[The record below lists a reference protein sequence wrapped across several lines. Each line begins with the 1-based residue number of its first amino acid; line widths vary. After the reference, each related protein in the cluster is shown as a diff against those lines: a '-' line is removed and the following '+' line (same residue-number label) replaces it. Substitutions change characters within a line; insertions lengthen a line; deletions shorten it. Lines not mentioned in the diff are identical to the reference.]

1 MRLRLVES
9 TLLMV
14 VALVAIAEGLR
25 IIVQQATK
33 LRAFEAG
40 GYLVFIGLLLA
51 SMTILY
57 WLREPEMRWETG
69 EGGRWV
75 MIATLILIGYTLF
88 LPVLGYVLGTV
99 LALIIYLRV
108 FSSYRWAFVLGFS
121 CAVSVGSAWMW
132 DWLSIMLPTGPLPW
146 P

>member
-9 TLLMV
+9 ALLMV
-14 VALVAIAEGLR
+14 VALVAIAEGIR

-40 GYLVFIGLLLA
+40 GYLILIGLLLVG
-51 SMTILY
+51 MTILY
-57 WLREPEMRWETG
+57 WLREPEIRWDAG
-69 EGGRWV
+69 EGGRWAI
-75 MIATLILIGYTLF
+75 IAALILVGYTLL
-88 LPVLGYVLGTV
+88 LPVLGYVLSTV
-99 LALIIYLRV
+99 LALVIYLR
-108 FSSYRWAFVLGFS
+108 FFGSYRWAFILGFS